1 LVILANTTSTK
12 YKVIRYGVLKSSFK
26 YLELLK
32 CSVNFFVNGTD
43 KFDRKSN
50 GKIIRRAKWLLMGK
64 ASNVTLRNFVLI

>member
-12 YKVIRYGVLKSSFK
+12 YKVIRYGV
-26 YLELLK
+26 LK